1 MDLPELYNTNTDF
14 KSYVDKYIQKHN
26 KTLADALTD
35 IIVREYAEWMLSK

>member
-1 MDLPELYNTNTDF
+1 MGLPELYRTNKDF
-14 KSYVDKYIQKHN
+14 KEYVDKYMTKHN